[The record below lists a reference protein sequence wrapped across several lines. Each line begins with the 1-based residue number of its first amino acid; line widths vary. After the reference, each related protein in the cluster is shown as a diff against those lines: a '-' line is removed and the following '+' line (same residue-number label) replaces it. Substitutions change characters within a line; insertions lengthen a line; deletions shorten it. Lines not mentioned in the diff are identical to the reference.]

1 MSQEELLVELEQL
14 DGDLKNAAE
23 RGRLRGE
30 FVALQQAR
38 ARLDGIRAKLKFS

>member
-1 MSQEELLVELEQL
+1 MSNDELLLELDRL
-14 DGDLKNAAE
+14 DVDLQNAAE

-38 ARLDGIRAKLKFS
+38 ARLSGIMEKLKFS